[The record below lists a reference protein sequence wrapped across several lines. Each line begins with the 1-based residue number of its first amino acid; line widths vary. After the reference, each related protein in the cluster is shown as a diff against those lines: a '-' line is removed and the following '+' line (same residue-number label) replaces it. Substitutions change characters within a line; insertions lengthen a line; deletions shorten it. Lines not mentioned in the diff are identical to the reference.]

1 MALAAVTGGGTRR
14 DYFRILLVIGMPL
27 WAVCFT
33 YLVVRSMLSPVELVP
48 GAGIPSEVFQPGIL
62 SVSVVV
68 AGLVTRWAWSDE
80 SEKN

>member
-1 MALAAVTGGGTRR
+1 
-14 DYFRILLVIGMPL
+14 
-27 WAVCFT
+27 
-33 YLVVRSMLSPVELVP
+33 MLSPVELVP